1 MAVDHLHSA
10 TTAALERV
18 ELLRRLA
25 RYNKCVQSASL
36 GAGAAAKELG
46 GCGRVAAEQ
55 RQAEKEG
62 FGVSTNKETKIKVQD
77 GYLNFLRKE
86 RIPVAVH
93 FFTGMQLR
101 GIVRGF
107 DTYTIALELEG
118 TNKQV
123 LIFKHGILYVDP
135 MRPVGDLVGRLVAEA
150 QKVEAA
156 KQQAQRLK
164 RPRRAPAKEP
174 TSVAEQ

>member
-1 MAVDHLHSA
+1 
-10 TTAALERV
+10 
-18 ELLRRLA
+18 
-25 RYNKCVQSASL
+25 
-36 GAGAAAKELG
+36 
-46 GCGRVAAEQ
+46 
-55 RQAEKEG
+55 
-62 FGVSTNKETKIKVQD
+62 VSNNKETKVKVQE

-135 MRPVGDLVGRLVAEA
+135 MRPVGDVVGRLILEA
-150 QKVEAA
+150 QQAEAA
-156 KQQAQRLK
+156 KQQVQRLK
-164 RPRRAPAKEP
+164 RSRRVPVKEP
-174 TSVAEQ
+174 TGVAE

>member
-1 MAVDHLHSA
+1 
-10 TTAALERV
+10 
-18 ELLRRLA
+18 
-25 RYNKCVQSASL
+25 
-36 GAGAAAKELG
+36 
-46 GCGRVAAEQ
+46 
-55 RQAEKEG
+55 
-62 FGVSTNKETKIKVQD
+62 VSNDKETKVKVQE

-135 MRPVGDLVGRLVAEA
+135 MRPVGDVVGRLILEA
-150 QKVEAA
+150 QQAEAA
-156 KQQAQRLK
+156 KQQVQRLK
-164 RPRRAPAKEP
+164 RSRRVPVKEP
-174 TSVAEQ
+174 TGVAE

>member
-1 MAVDHLHSA
+1 
-10 TTAALERV
+10 
-18 ELLRRLA
+18 
-25 RYNKCVQSASL
+25 
-36 GAGAAAKELG
+36 
-46 GCGRVAAEQ
+46 
-55 RQAEKEG
+55 
-62 FGVSTNKETKIKVQD
+62 VSNNKETKVKVQE

-101 GIVRGF
+101 GVVRGF

-135 MRPVGDLVGRLVAEA
+135 MRPVGDVVGRLILEA
-150 QKVEAA
+150 QQAEAA
-156 KQQAQRLK
+156 KQQVQRLK
-164 RPRRAPAKEP
+164 RSRRVPVKEP
-174 TSVAEQ
+174 TGVAE

>member
-1 MAVDHLHSA
+1 
-10 TTAALERV
+10 
-18 ELLRRLA
+18 
-25 RYNKCVQSASL
+25 
-36 GAGAAAKELG
+36 
-46 GCGRVAAEQ
+46 
-55 RQAEKEG
+55 
-62 FGVSTNKETKIKVQD
+62 VSNNKETKVKVQE

-135 MRPVGDLVGRLVAEA
+135 MRPVGDVVGRLILEA
-150 QKVEAA
+150 QQAEAA
-156 KQQAQRLK
+156 KQQVQRLK
-164 RPRRAPAKEP
+164 RSRRVLVKEP
-174 TSVAEQ
+174 TGVAE

>member
-1 MAVDHLHSA
+1 MGLDGAVWD
-10 TTAALERV
+10 
-18 ELLRRLA
+18 
-25 RYNKCVQSASL
+25 
-36 GAGAAAKELG
+36 
-46 GCGRVAAEQ
+46 GCRVAEKTVK
-55 RQAEKEG
+55 EKEV
-62 FGVSTNKETKIKVQD
+62 FGVANNRDTKIKVQD

-135 MRPVGDLVGRLVAEA
+135 MRPVGDLVGRLITEA
-150 QKVEAA
+150 QQTEAA
-156 KQQAQRLK
+156 KHQAQPAK
-164 RPRRAPAKEP
+164 RPRRAAKEP
-174 TSVAEQ
+174 SGVSGG

>member
-1 MAVDHLHSA
+1 MAKIV
-10 TTAALERV
+10 V
-18 ELLRRLA
+18 A
-25 RYNKCVQSASL
+25 RHNKCPFPKV
-36 GAGAAAKELG
+36 
-46 GCGRVAAEQ
+46 GRVLSGGSVK
-55 RQAEKEG
+55 RDGKEVCE
-62 FGVSTNKETKIKVQD
+62 VSNNKETKVKVQE

-135 MRPVGDLVGRLVAEA
+135 MRPVGDVVGRLITEA
-150 QKVEAA
+150 QQAEAA
-156 KQQAQRLK
+156 KQQVQRLK
-164 RPRRAPAKEP
+164 RPRRVPVKEP
-174 TSVAEQ
+174 TGVAE

>member
-1 MAVDHLHSA
+1 
-10 TTAALERV
+10 
-18 ELLRRLA
+18 
-25 RYNKCVQSASL
+25 
-36 GAGAAAKELG
+36 
-46 GCGRVAAEQ
+46 
-55 RQAEKEG
+55 
-62 FGVSTNKETKIKVQD
+62 VSNNKETKVKVQE

-135 MRPVGDLVGRLVAEA
+135 MRPVGDVVGRLILEA
-150 QKVEAA
+150 QQAEAA
-156 KQQAQRLK
+156 KQQVQRLK
-164 RPRRAPAKEP
+164 RSRRVPVKEP
-174 TSVAEQ
+174 TGIAE

>member
-1 MAVDHLHSA
+1 
-10 TTAALERV
+10 
-18 ELLRRLA
+18 
-25 RYNKCVQSASL
+25 
-36 GAGAAAKELG
+36 
-46 GCGRVAAEQ
+46 
-55 RQAEKEG
+55 
-62 FGVSTNKETKIKVQD
+62 VSNNKETKVKVQE

-135 MRPVGDLVGRLVAEA
+135 MRPVGDVVGRLILEA
-150 QKVEAA
+150 QQAEAA
-156 KQQAQRLK
+156 KQQVQRFK
-164 RPRRAPAKEP
+164 RPRRVPVKEP
-174 TSVAEQ
+174 TGVAE

>member
-1 MAVDHLHSA
+1 MS
-10 TTAALERV
+10 
-18 ELLRRLA
+18 
-25 RYNKCVQSASL
+25 N
-36 GAGAAAKELG
+36 
-46 GCGRVAAEQ
+46 
-55 RQAEKEG
+55 
-62 FGVSTNKETKIKVQD
+62 NKETKVKVQE

-135 MRPVGDLVGRLVAEA
+135 MRPVGDVVGRLILEA
-150 QKVEAA
+150 QQAEAA
-156 KQQAQRLK
+156 KQQVQRLK
-164 RPRRAPAKEP
+164 RSRRVPVKEP
-174 TSVAEQ
+174 TGVAE

>member
-1 MAVDHLHSA
+1 MSD
-10 TTAALERV
+10 
-18 ELLRRLA
+18 
-25 RYNKCVQSASL
+25 
-36 GAGAAAKELG
+36 
-46 GCGRVAAEQ
+46 
-55 RQAEKEG
+55 
-62 FGVSTNKETKIKVQD
+62 NKETKVKVQE

-135 MRPVGDLVGRLVAEA
+135 MRPVGDVIGRLILEA
-150 QKVEAA
+150 QQAEAA
-156 KQQAQRLK
+156 KQQVQRLK
-164 RPRRAPAKEP
+164 RPRRAPVKEP
-174 TSVAEQ
+174 TGVAE